1 MVGSLRM
8 QATLAGGTQT
18 RSDSPRFHLW
28 MGLVFI
34 LIAFG
39 GFIPSYWARV
49 ASGNFHPPA
58 ILHIHGTLLFSW
70 TVFYFLQTAWVAAG
84 RTPRHRA
91 WGMAGISLFSVMIC
105 SILVLKI
112 TLLRLDDARGFGDA
126 SRRFSAVALCALPFM
141 IGVFSLAIANVRKP
155 EVHKR
160 LMYVLMVGLMIPAIA
175 RVFLA
180 VLAPPG
186 ALDGGPPPPWVSIP
200 PGIAAYLLLVVAMVH
215 DVRTRG
221 RPHPVYVYGGV
232 ALMVST
238 VLAVVIAGTQTW
250 FNFAGFLQTLG
261 G

>member
-1 MVGSLRM
+1 M
-8 QATLAGGTQT
+8 QATLTSGTQAQ
-18 RSDSPRFHLW
+18 SESPRFHLW
-28 MGLVFI
+28 MGAVFI

-39 GFIPSYWARV
+39 GFIPSYWVRV
-49 ASGNFHPPA
+49 AGGNFHPPA
-58 ILHIHGTLLFSW
+58 ILHIHGMLLFSW
-70 TVFYFLQTAWVAAG
+70 TVFYF
-84 RTPRHRA
+84 PRHRA

-105 SILVLKI
+105 SILVLKV

-126 SRRFSAVALCALPFM
+126 SRRFSAVALCALPLM
-141 IGVFSLAIANVRKP
+141 IAIFSLAIANVRRP
-155 EVHKR
+155 DVHKR

-200 PGIAAYLLLVVAMVH
+200 PGFAAYALIIVAMVH

-221 RPHPVYVYGGV
+221 RPHPVYIYGGIAV
-232 ALMVST
+232 MVST

-250 FNFAGFLQTLG
+250 VTIARYLESLG

>member
-1 MVGSLRM
+1 M
-8 QATLAGGTQT
+8 QATMTSAA
-18 RSDSPRFHLW
+18 RAHSASDRFHLW
-28 MGLVFI
+28 MGAVFI

-39 GFIPSYWARV
+39 GFTPSYWARL

-58 ILHIHGTLLFSW
+58 IMHIHGMLLFSW

-91 WGMAGISLFSVMIC
+91 FGLAGISLFSVMIC
-105 SILVLKI
+105 SILVLRI
-112 TLLRLDDARGFGDA
+112 TLLRLDDANGFGEA
-126 SRRFSAVALCALPFM
+126 SRRFSAVALCALPLM
-141 IGVFSLAIANVRKP
+141 IAVFSLAIANVRRP

-186 ALDGGPPPPWVSIP
+186 ARDGGPPPPWVSIP
-200 PGIAAYLLLVVAMVH
+200 PGLAAYLLIVVAMVY

-221 RPHPVYVYGGV
+221 RPHPVYVYGGL

-250 FNFAGFLQTLG
+250 MNIAGYLESLG

>member
-1 MVGSLRM
+1 M
-8 QATLAGGTQT
+8 QATMTSGAQVH
-18 RSDSPRFHLW
+18 SDSPRFHLW
-28 MGLVFI
+28 MGAVFV

-58 ILHIHGTLLFSW
+58 ITHIHGMLLFSW

-91 WGMAGISLFSVMIC
+91 WGLAGISLFSVMIC
-105 SILVLKI
+105 SIIVLKI
-112 TLLRLDDARGFGDA
+112 TLLRLDDAAGFGDA
-126 SRRFSAVALCALPFM
+126 SRRFSAVALCALPLM
-141 IGVFSLAIANVRKP
+141 IVTFSLAIANVRRP
-155 EVHKR
+155 EIHKR
-160 LMYVLMVGLMIPAIA
+160 LMYVLMTGLMIPAIA

-200 PGIAAYLLLVVAMVH
+200 PAVPAYLLIVVAMIH

-221 RPHPVYVYGGV
+221 RPHPAYVYGGL
-232 ALMVST
+232 ALIVST
-238 VLAVVIAGTQTW
+238 VLAVVIAGTQSW
-250 FNFAGFLQTLG
+250 MNIAGYLESLG

>member
-1 MVGSLRM
+1 M
-8 QATLAGGTQT
+8 QATMTSGAQAQ
-18 RSDSPRFHLW
+18 SASPRFHLW
-28 MGLVFI
+28 MAGVFV

-39 GFIPSYWARV
+39 GFIPSYWVRV

-58 ILHIHGTLLFSW
+58 ITHIHGMLLFSW

-91 WGMAGISLFSVMIC
+91 WGLAGISLFSVMIC
-105 SILVLKI
+105 SILVLKV

-126 SRRFSAVALCALPFM
+126 SRRFSAVALCALPLM
-141 IGVFSLAIANVRKP
+141 IGMFSLAIANVRRP

-186 ALDGGPPPPWVSIP
+186 ALEGGPPPPWVSIP
-200 PGIAAYLLLVVAMVH
+200 PAIPAYLLIVVAMIH

-221 RPHPVYVYGGV
+221 RPHPVYVYGGLAV
-232 ALMVST
+232 IVST
-238 VLAVVIAGTQTW
+238 VLAVLIAGTQTW
-250 FNFAGFLQTLG
+250 MNIAGYLESLG